1 MRRYGQ
7 NPYTGYD
14 SSRMPFLYR
23 GEMPKYI
30 NPMFWV
36 VVVKGKARSF
46 TYLKDNG
53 SFKSS
58 GLEITWYSGQNSAL
72 DTRNISKGHD
82 VGNVKVRRDD
92 KDVVYI
98 ITFAFVYN
106 VFHNGKRIVTG
117 Q

>member
-7 NPYTGYD
+7 NPYTGYV
-14 SSRMPFLYR
+14 SSLMPFLYR

-30 NPMFWV
+30 NPMIWV

-46 TYLKDNG
+46 TYLIDKG
-53 SFKSS
+53 SFKS
-58 GLEITWYSGQNSAL
+58 GDLLITWYSGQNSAL

-82 VGNVKVRRDD
+82 VGNVTVRRDD
-92 KDVVYI
+92 KNVVHN
-98 ITFAFVYN
+98 ITFAFVYHA
-106 VFHNGKRIVTG
+106 FHNGKLIVIG